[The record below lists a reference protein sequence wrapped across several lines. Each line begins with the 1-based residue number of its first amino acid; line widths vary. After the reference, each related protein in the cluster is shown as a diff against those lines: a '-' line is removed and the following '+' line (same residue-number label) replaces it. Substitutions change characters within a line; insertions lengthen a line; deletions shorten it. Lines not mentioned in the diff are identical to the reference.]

1 MIDIQQL
8 IPERLTFIVWDKE
21 YKTDLTDW
29 KYIVREQLNQDLETD
44 NVLVYTDKWLFDTI
58 DKRIVLRSGD
68 ILHLEYTIDVW

>member
-29 KYIVREQLNQDLETD
+29 KYIVREQLSQDLETD

-68 ILHLEYTIDVW
+68 ILYLEYTIDVW